1 VTEEV
6 TNNAARHRY
15 ELHADGGIAV
25 LDYEARGDA
34 IALTHTRV
42 PDRLS
47 GRGLGTSLVKAALAD
62 LRRQGC
68 KVIPQCPFVARY
80 IERHPEER
88 DLLA

>member
-6 TNNAARHRY
+6 TNNTARHRY
-15 ELHADGGIAV
+15 ELHVNGGIAV
-25 LDYEARGDA
+25 IEYEARGDA

-62 LRRQGC
+62 LRRRGY
-68 KVIPQCPFVARY
+68 KVIPKCPFVAHY

>member
-1 VTEEV
+1 MTGEV
-6 TNNAARHRY
+6 INNGARHRY
-15 ELHADGGIAV
+15 ELHAGGGIAIIE
-25 LDYEARGDA
+25 YEARGDA

-47 GRGLGTSLVKAALAD
+47 GHGLGTSLVKAALAD
-62 LRRQGC
+62 LRKQGR
-68 KVIPQCPFVARY
+68 KVIPQCPFVAHY

>member
-6 TNNAARHRY
+6 TNNTARHRY
-15 ELHADGGIAV
+15 ELHVNGGIAV
-25 LDYEARGDA
+25 IDYEARGPA
-34 IALTHTRV
+34 IALTHTKV

-47 GRGLGTSLVKAALAD
+47 GHGLGTSLVKAALAD
-62 LRRQGC
+62 IRRQGY
-68 KVIPQCPFVARY
+68 KVIPQCPFVAHY